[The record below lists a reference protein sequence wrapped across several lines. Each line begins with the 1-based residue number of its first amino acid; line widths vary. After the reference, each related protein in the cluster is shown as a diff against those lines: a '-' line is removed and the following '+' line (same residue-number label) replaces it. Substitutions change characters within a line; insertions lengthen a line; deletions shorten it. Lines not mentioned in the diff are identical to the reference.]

1 VDGEPHRTST
11 LGRGVGAS
19 SHRLRKLA
27 CEQVT
32 DTDCLSVMHARD
44 NRVLRTSS
52 TVCTSGYESSRLY
65 RVVSGVFVS
74 TFRLFE
80 SSEILQRA

>member
-44 NRVLRTSS
+44 NRVFSY
-52 TVCTSGYESSRLY
+52 VQYRLY
-65 RVVSGVFVS
+65 IRV
-74 TFRLFE
+74 RK
-80 SSEILQRA
+80 